1 MRKSS
6 QVQVQVQVQVLVL
19 VLVLVLVCR
28 LRFEMRAGVVAPSHP
43 KQCRRLR
50 HLTWCGQLP
59 CVVRL
64 LKRQPGIGD
73 GST

>member
-28 LRFEMRAGVVAPSHP
+28 LRFEMRAGVVAPATPSSVAG
-43 KQCRRLR
+43 CA
-50 HLTWCGQLP
+50 T
-59 CVVRL
+59 
-64 LKRQPGIGD
+64 
-73 GST
+73 

>member
-1 MRKSS
+1 MGKSS
-6 QVQVQVQVQVLVL
+6 LVQVR
-19 VLVLVLVCR
+19 R
-28 LRFEMRAGVVAPSHP
+28 LRFDRRAGVVAPRHL

>member
-6 QVQVQVQVQVLVL
+6 QVQVQVQVR
-19 VLVLVLVCR
+19 R
-28 LRFEMRAGVVAPSHP
+28 LRFEMCAGVVAPSHL
-43 KQCRRLR
+43 KQWHRLR
-50 HLTWCGQLP
+50 HLTWCGRLP
-59 CVVRL
+59 RVVRL

>member
-6 QVQVQVQVQVLVL
+6 QVQVQVQVR
-19 VLVLVLVCR
+19 R
-28 LRFEMRAGVVAPSHP
+28 LRFDRRAGVVAPSHL
-43 KQCRRLR
+43 KQWHRLR

>member
-1 MRKSS
+1 M
-6 QVQVQVQVQVLVL
+6 QVQVQVQVG
-19 VLVLVLVCR
+19 R
-28 LRFEMRAGVVAPSHP
+28 LRFDRRAGVVAPRHL